1 MVRIKLKPMISRSL
15 FVESKKLRVFD
26 FDDTLVKTKSFIYV
40 KNSKTGREFRL
51 TPGEYVVYTP
61 KPDDVFDYQD
71 FTQIKDPTEL
81 IKMTNVLRR
90 IVKASQ
96 GDGVYILTA
105 RSAFKPIK
113 QYLRDIG
120 FSQYIHIVALGSSD
134 PKDKADWI
142 EHMVDVEK
150 YDDVYFADDSP
161 KNVEVVKKMLRNK
174 DVKWRVQHIRE
185 HKEYKL

>member
-1 MVRIKLKPMISRSL
+1 MIKLKPMISRNL
-15 FVESKKLRVFD
+15 FTENKKLRVFD

-51 TPGEYVVYTP
+51 TPGEYAVYTP
-61 KPDDVFDYQD
+61 KPNDVFDYQD
-71 FTQIKDPTEL
+71 FTQVKDPTEL
-81 IKMTNVLRR
+81 VKMTNVLRR
-90 IVKASQ
+90 IVKASK
-96 GDGVYILTA
+96 GEGVYILTA

-120 FSQYIHIVALGSSD
+120 FSQYIHIVALASSN

-142 EHMVDVEK
+142 ENMIDDEN

-161 KNVEVVKKMLRNK
+161 KNVAAVKKMLRNK
-174 DVKWRVQHIRE
+174 SHVRWRVQKI
-185 HKEYKL
+185 KENKHYKV